1 MFSIF
6 KNLTKKRSKNLRL
19 SQIDQVP
26 LLPNDVHTEV
36 NVEDVESSNFTKFG
50 RSFRKFSVTNLV
62 GVICLVILVIS
73 NFVFALLY
81 FSAINDNSS
90 RLPEWPD
97 PSNSLLGEYSS
108 ASVAADN
115 ELCSTIGRDIL
126 LQGGNAVDAAI
137 SVVIC
142 LGVLNAQSSGL
153 GGGHFM
159 TVFNATTKKCSVVD
173 AREVAPSAATENMF
187 KERWNASR
195 YVPGELYGL
204 WIEYKN
210 FGGNVPWH
218 SLIKPTIDLMEEGYP
233 TSHAFAYALKS
244 HEKQIRNDTI
254 LSKHFINPKTGKL
267 YKLGEQITTRKNLID
282 TLKKLANSNDP
293 VEVFYRSNLTKAM
306 VEEFKKHGGIITLED
321 FVNYRAIL
329 RPDSQI
335 VYTKLSNGKIIC
347 GPPPPSGSA
356 VTQSILSILD
366 HTFGGNV
373 DFLHRFIE
381 ASKFAYAARSDIGDI
396 NFVKN
401 ASEIVKNIT
410 SSEWAQL
417 VRSKIS
423 WGTHPDSFYGGS
435 FQALPED
442 HGTTHISVID
452 KYGNAV
458 SVTSTINL
466 ILGAQVMSESSGIIW
481 NDQMDDF
488 SSPGHPNYFG
498 IPPSPSNFIKPG
510 KRPMSSMSPLI
521 IFNKNDNSVIS
532 IGAAGGSTIISGV
545 AGAAFHALWLDRNIK
560 QAIDFPRFHNQLRPN
575 FTQFEITMPNRYI
588 NALKERGHTFK
599 SEKKITVVTA
609 VQRMSNGTIFANS
622 DWRKGPES
630 EPSGY

>member
-1 MFSIF
+1 M
-6 KNLTKKRSKNLRL
+6 N
-19 SQIDQVP
+19 DQVP
-26 LLPNDVHTEV
+26 LLPNDVHTEP
-36 NVEDVESSNFTKFG
+36 NEDIESNYIKFG
-50 RSFRKFSVTNLV
+50 KSIRNIGVPNLV
-62 GVICLVILVIS
+62 GLFCLVLLLIS

-90 RLPEWPD
+90 SRLPAWPD
-97 PSNSLLGEYSS
+97 PSHSLLGEYSS

-142 LGVLNAQSSGL
+142 IGVLNSQSSGL

-159 TVFNATTKKCSVVD
+159 TVFNATTRKCSVVD
-173 AREVAPSAATENMF
+173 AREVAPLTATENMY
-187 KERWNASR
+187 KGRWNDSR
-195 YVPGELYGL
+195 YGWEAVAVPGELYGL
-204 WIEYKN
+204 WTEYKN
-210 FGGNVPWH
+210 FGGHLPWH

-233 TSHAFAYALKS
+233 TSHAFAYALKT

-254 LSKHFINPKTGKL
+254 LSKHFINPKTGEL
-267 YKLGEQITTRKNLID
+267 YKLGEQITTRKNLIE
-282 TLKKLANSNDP
+282 TLKKLAKSNDP
-293 VEVFYRSNLTKAM
+293 TEVFYRSNLTKAM
-306 VEEFKKHGGIITLED
+306 VEEFKNHGGIITFDD
-321 FVNYRAIL
+321 FANYRAIL
-329 RPDSQI
+329 RPDSQV
-335 VYTKLSNGKIIC
+335 VYTNLSNGKIIC

-366 HTFGGNV
+366 QIHFNTSTFNGNV

-381 ASKFAYAARSDIGDI
+381 ASKFAYAARSALGDI
-396 NFVKN
+396 AFVKN
-401 ASEIVKNIT
+401 ALEIVKNIT
-410 SSEWAQL
+410 SSEWAQM

-466 ILGAQVMSESSGIIW
+466 ILGSQVMSESSGIIW

-488 SSPGHPNYFG
+488 SSPGHPNYYGF
-498 IPPSPSNFIKPG
+498 PPSPSNFIKPG
-510 KRPMSSMSPLI
+510 KRPMSSTSPLI
-521 IFNKNDNSVIS
+521 IFNKNDNGSVIS

-545 AGAAFHALWLDRNIK
+545 AGAAFHALWLDNNIK
-560 QAIDFPRFHNQLRPN
+560 QAIDLPRLHNQLQPN
-575 FTQFEITMPNRYI
+575 FTRFETNMPTRYI
-588 NALKERGHTFK
+588 NALKERGHIFIN
-599 SEKKITVVTA
+599 EKKITVVTA
-609 VQRMSNGTIFANS
+609 VQRMPNGTIFANS
-622 DWRKGPES
+622 DWRKGTES